1 MAAGEPTPSDG
12 GTTVTAGFPTRH
24 LPRPEVR
31 DLPAEPRR
39 YWPLIGPGII
49 AAGVGLASGEF
60 ILFPYIASQVG
71 LVFVWAALVGLL
83 TQFVLNMEIER
94 YTLATGETALTGFS
108 RYWRHWGLV
117 FAVLTYFANLWPG
130 WATSSATLVTY
141 LFGGS
146 VAVIAVV
153 MLLVI
158 GLVLTLAPVVYVALE
173 RAQML
178 KVAAVVLLF
187 LVGAVFAI
195 GADAWADLPQVVT
208 NPGIPAAELGFAV
221 LLGALAFAGAGGG
234 QNLVQS
240 NWIRDKGFGMGS
252 YVPRLVSPIT
262 GESEAAPST
271 GYIFT
276 PTDEN
281 MGRWRGWWRFA
292 NVEQLTTFVLIT
304 FLTILFTSLL
314 AYSTVFGQPDLA
326 NGIAFIK
333 TEGEVLGQRVGSWF
347 QYFFWFVGAF
357 SLFAAAMGIVDYTSR
372 LAADVIKT
380 SYRRDA
386 DESRLYAFL
395 VWGLVLVGVAVVLI
409 GLRPAARTAG
419 DLRGGRRLH
428 DVPVLRA
435 AHPGEPEDP
444 ARPDPGPRMAVGRA
458 DLVDPVVRHAVGAH
472 VLRADQQAPGGMSR
486 ATPGPSRAGRAA
498 AARPVSSSNNACA
511 CPRTAGPSPTAQSTS
526 VASSRSPRSLRLAQ
540 NGQPMRHTRSTP
552 SRAASRGIGCSTPS
566 GSATS

>member
-1 MAAGEPTPSDG
+1 M
-12 GTTVTAGFPTRH
+12 
-24 LPRPEVR
+24 
-31 DLPAEPRR
+31 
-39 YWPLIGPGII
+39 
-49 AAGVGLASGEF
+49 GLASGEF

-146 VAVIAVV
+146 ATVIAVV

-262 GESEAAPST
+262 GEPEAAPST

-276 PTDEN
+276 PTEQN
-281 MGRWRGWWRFA
+281 MARWRGWWRFA
-292 NVEQLTTFVLIT
+292 NIEQLTTFVLIT

-333 TEGEVLGQRVGSWF
+333 TEGEVLGRAHRVVVPVLLLVRRRLLAVRRGHGHRGLHQPARRRRHQDLLPPGRQREQALRLPRLGPRRGRHRG
-347 QYFFWFVGAF
+347 GA
-357 SLFAAAMGIVDYTSR
+357 
-372 LAADVIKT
+372 
-380 SYRRDA
+380 RR
-386 DESRLYAFL
+386 
-395 VWGLVLVGVAVVLI
+395 VQ
-409 GLRPAARTAG
+409 PAARAAG

-428 DVPVLRA
+428 DVPLLRA
-435 AHPGEPEDP
+435 AHPDQPED
-444 ARPDPGPRMAVGRA
+444 RCRR
-458 DLVDPVVRHAVGAH
+458 R
-472 VLRADQQAPGGMSR
+472 
-486 ATPGPSRAGRAA
+486 
-498 AARPVSSSNNACA
+498 
-511 CPRTAGPSPTAQSTS
+511 
-526 VASSRSPRSLRLAQ
+526 
-540 NGQPMRHTRSTP
+540 
-552 SRAASRGIGCSTPS
+552 S
-566 GSATS
+566 GSAGGGWPG